1 MNKVKSENY
10 IVVQGWMISELN
22 LKANDLLVYAII
34 YGFSQTEGQYFNG
47 SLQYLAE
54 WTNSTRQGIIK
65 NLKNLLEM
73 GLIEKIE
80 TPNGNLY
87 KALRVNKVT
96 EAVNSVTEPVNR
108 VNSSSKQ
115 SLQNNIDNNL
125 VNNKDI
131 YTQQKDFVNKVETI
145 IKHFNSICNTN
156 FKSNTLT
163 TRKLIKRHLNEG
175 FTVDDFKKVIEC
187 KYQDWGVNPVKFST
201 GQMSNE
207 YLRPSTLFGD
217 KFENYV
223 YEAISREVSEGG
235 TFRSISSDIDPNVS
249 DLVF

>member
-10 IVVQGWMISELN
+10 IVIQGWMISELN

-34 YGFSQTEGQYFNG
+34 YGFSQTEGQFFNG
-47 SLQYLAE
+47 SLQYLAD
-54 WTNSTRQGIIK
+54 WTNSTRQGVIK

-73 GLIEKIE
+73 GLIEKTE

-96 EAVNSVTEPVNR
+96 EEVNSITEPVNR
-108 VNSSSKQ
+108 VTNISKQ

-131 YTQQKDFVNKVETI
+131 YNQQKDFMNKVETI
-145 IKHFNSICNTN
+145 IKHFNNICHTS
-156 FKSNTLT
+156 FKTSTLT

-187 KYQDWGVNPVKFST
+187 KYQDWGINPVKFST

-235 TFRSISSDIDPNVS
+235 VFRSVSSDVDPDVS